1 MKKILLLSLVLSWS
15 AATTA
20 LTADTITV
28 KNWNGIQTYDVADL
42 KKNMESQLRK
52 VVGVR
57 FTFRGK
63 DIHHMKP
70 NWYESSIWAANPG
83 GKGFVD
89 LRVMVAKKHLPM
101 FKQITT
107 NAQSAEVLTAYGEVL
122 RDSES
127 RFFFVRL
134 LGTHATPNP
143 DGNASV
149 SW

>member
-70 NWYESSIWAANPG
+70 NWYESSVWQASPG

-89 LRVMVAKKHLPM
+89 LRVMVAKKDLPA
-101 FKQITT
+101 FKAITT
-107 NAQSAEVLTAYGEVL
+107 SASSTEALTAYGEVL
-122 RDSES
+122 RDTDAH
-127 RFFFVRL
+127 FMFVRL
-134 LGTHATPNP
+134 LGTHANPNP
-143 DGNASV
+143 DGSASV